1 VREELRDV
9 RDREWAGQRPRRGDG
24 QAGFTLIELLVVLVI
39 LGLLAAMATPQ
50 VLRYLGSSRTD
61 TARIEIRNI
70 STALDLFLVD
80 VGRYPTPQ
88 EGLGVLVENPGNVP
102 GWRGPY
108 LRAHSVPLDPW
119 GRPYL
124 YRAPGQRGPYDL
136 FTLGAD
142 NTPGGAGEN
151 QDVAN

>member
-1 VREELRDV
+1 V
-9 RDREWAGQRPRRGDG
+9 RDREQAGQRPRRGDG

-39 LGLLAAMATPQ
+39 LGLLAAVATPQ

-80 VGRYPTPQ
+80 VGRYPTQQ

-108 LRAHSVPLDPW
+108 LRAQSVPLDPW

-124 YRAPGQRGPYDL
+124 YRAPGRRGPYDL

-142 NTPGGAGEN
+142 NAPGGEGEN